1 MTTRARAFYLLKKL
15 DKNDLKR
22 LGHPIFIRLSKIRFN
37 SPISNTYCMC
47 VQWFHNS
54 HKCVYNGVFTVV
66 CKVHNL
72 QLLANTLLVLQQ
84 QNGNASANFTMSILL
99 VSVCNSQYSQHTF
112 EEWHVQISQCQAC
125 FLSIP
130 LFSSFRRVG
139 TSELWLEFHILALP
153 C

>member
-1 MTTRARAFYLLKKL
+1 MFLVLKNLKLNPALALWLGFLEAFLLRLRRAWEGLSTT
-15 DKNDLKR
+15 
-22 LGHPIFIRLSKIRFN
+22 
-37 SPISNTYCMC
+37 M
-47 VQWFHNS
+47 VS
-54 HKCVYNGVFTVV
+54 HTCVYNGVFAVV
-66 CKVHNL
+66 FKIHNL
-72 QLLANTLLVLQQ
+72 QLLASTLLVLQQ
-84 QNGNASANFTMSILL
+84 QNGNACANFTMSILL

-112 EEWHVQISQCQAC
+112 EEWHVQISQCQAR